1 MKLNMFSLLIEE
13 NLMVEKYVN
22 AQDKATRLKD
32 FTVLSGSIIMKAN
45 SCISRK
51 LIIKIMILFYVMP
64 Q

>member
-1 MKLNMFSLLIEE
+1 
-13 NLMVEKYVN
+13 MVEKYVN

-45 SCISRK
+45 SCKSRK
-51 LIIKIMILFYVMP
+51 LIINIMKLFYVMP